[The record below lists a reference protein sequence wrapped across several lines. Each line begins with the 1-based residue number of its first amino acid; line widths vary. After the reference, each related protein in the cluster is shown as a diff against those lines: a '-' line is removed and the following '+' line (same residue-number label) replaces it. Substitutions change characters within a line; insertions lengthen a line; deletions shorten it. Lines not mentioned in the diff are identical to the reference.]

1 MLAFPAPYYCLI
13 SILIT
18 TQSQPDYSHH
28 AATVRQVGGGGN
40 STPVCTS
47 TVHANHFPFPPVSM
61 CLLFALHWFAVMS
74 AIVFESGYLSGSAAV
89 TLTLCV
95 CLNRSGPRPT
105 T

>member
-1 MLAFPAPYYCLI
+1 MLAFPAPYYCLT

-18 TQSQPDYSHH
+18 TQSQSDYSHH
-28 AATVRQVGGGGN
+28 AATVRQDGRGEKAALL
-40 STPVCTS
+40 C
-47 TVHANHFPFPPVSM
+47 VH
-61 CLLFALHWFAVMS
+61 LLYMQIISLHWFAVMS
-74 AIVFESGYLSGSAAV
+74 PIVFESGYLSGSAAV